1 MIKMRL
7 KHLYEVVSLATLTVA
22 TYLGL
27 GTASWS
33 GSDAPL
39 LSLNNT
45 NFVVSIAFIAF
56 LAILF
61 YLKVPSKI
69 SRLLDDR
76 SKSIEDEINNAN
88 SILEESKTIL
98 ADLERE
104 HKLNIEKAKK
114 ILIDA
119 ESEAKNLL
127 VNAKREVRL
136 SIERKVKLAEDQI
149 KASEASV
156 IKDIKDKAVDQSIL
170 LAEATLLKTAK
181 TKMKD
186 SEINK
191 SLEEI
196 ESGLKRL

>member
-7 KHLYEVVSLATLTVA
+7 KYLHEIISLATLTVA
-22 TYLGL
+22 AYLSL

-33 GSDAPL
+33 GSDAPS

-45 NFVVSIAFIAF
+45 NFVVSVAFIAF

-61 YLKVPSKI
+61 YLKVPGKI

-88 SILEESKTIL
+88 SILEESKTML

-191 SLEEI
+191 SLEDI